1 MGIRFKLG
9 NLIMKDCLRSDLAI
23 GVLLPLENLLK
34 YNHNLDDWEI
44 KQIKKVIETVHEIFK
59 T

>member
-1 MGIRFKLG
+1 MGIRFKLA
-9 NLIMKDCLRSDLAI
+9 NLIMKDYLWSDLAI
-23 GVLLPLENLLK
+23 GILLPLENLLK

-44 KQIKKVIETVHEIFK
+44 KQIKEVIETVHKIFK

>member
-1 MGIRFKLG
+1 MSLRFKLA
-9 NLIMKDCLRSDLAI
+9 NLIMKDYLRSDLVI
-23 GVLLPLENLLK
+23 GVLLPLENLLR

-44 KQIKKVIETVHEIFK
+44 KKIKKIIKTVHKIFE

>member
-1 MGIRFKLG
+1 MGIRFKLA
-9 NLIMKDCLRSDLAI
+9 NLIMKDYLRSDLVI
-23 GVLLPLENLLK
+23 GVLVPLENLLK

-44 KQIKKVIETVHEIFK
+44 KQIKEVIETVQEIFK